1 MRECPL
7 HSDRAARRPM
17 QNFLSDYGLI
27 ALFLCAIFE
36 NDVVFIMTGVVVH
49 LGIVHPESAFL
60 ACLAGALLHDSLWF
74 WLGHARSDSIRSSR
88 VYRKLGPAVE
98 RLAARFGPWEL
109 LLSRFIYGTRNPSL
123 VFWGTQKLSVFRFAA
138 IELTAFM
145 IWGGALTGLGYFLS
159 DRAQA
164 LIGGIGSVERF
175 LLGALGVALLIYAGG
190 RVLSRHEV
198 KKHLLPPPGG

>member
-1 MRECPL
+1 
-7 HSDRAARRPM
+7 M
-17 QNFLSDYGLI
+17 QNFLNDYGVL
-27 ALFLCAIFE
+27 AIFLAAILE

-49 LGIVHPESAFL
+49 LAVVHPESAFL
-60 ACLAGALLHDSLWF
+60 ACLAGALVHDSLWF
-74 WLGHARSDSIRSSR
+74 WLGHARAESIRGSR
-88 VYRKLGPAVE
+88 IYRKLGPAVE

-123 VFWGTQKLSVFRFAA
+123 VFWGTQKLSVWRFAA

-164 LIGGIGSVERF
+164 IIGEIGSVERF
-175 LLGALGVALLIYAGG
+175 LLGALGVALLIYLGG
-190 RVLSRHEV
+190 RLLTRQEV
-198 KKHLLPPPGG
+198 KKHLLPPPADRD